1 MRSMCSSARRLA
13 LVVAL
18 GLLASCGKSSGPSP
32 LPSPLSPSVAE
43 ARRLLAEA
51 GFPDGKGFPKLEILH
66 NTAEWHKRIAA
77 AIQEMWRKELGIPV
91 EIRNEEW
98 KVFLESRNKG
108 KFQIARGGYT
118 GEYRDPQA
126 FLTLFTSDS
135 ATN

>member
-1 MRSMCSSARRLA
+1 MRSMCNSARRLGA
-13 LVVAL
+13 VLLL
-18 GLLASCGKSSGPSP
+18 GALASCGESASPSP
-32 LPSPLSPSVAE
+32 LPSPASPAVAE

-51 GFPDGKGFPKLEILH
+51 GFPGGKGFPKLEILH

-77 AIQEMWRKELGIPV
+77 AIQEMWRKELGLPI

-126 FLTLFTSDS
+126 FLSLFTSDS
-135 ATN
+135 A